1 MINALVLLPVLI
13 PLTAALVAVAL
24 RRRHRVQ
31 AAWSLG
37 AMVTSLISS
46 AALLGVVWSSGQ
58 PVVYQL
64 GGWSAPFGIT
74 FVADLLSAT
83 FVLMAQV
90 VLVSGVV
97 YALGSK
103 EHAIQYPLFY
113 VLFLTLSTGL
123 TGAFLTGDIF
133 NLFVFAELLVIS
145 GTVLTAISDDRHGVE
160 AAYKYFFIS
169 LLASISLLIAIGCL
183 YASYGTL
190 NMADLTQRIAANPD
204 RPLLPMAVA
213 CLLAAFMVKG
223 AIFPFHFWQPDFH
236 SASPTPV
243 SAMLSSV
250 VVKLG
255 IYGLL
260 RMTTLWFVPF
270 APLLSTVLLAVG
282 LIGVIFGGLAAN
294 GTHHAKRMLA
304 YSTIAQLG
312 FICVAIGWGT
322 PLALTAAIVFA
333 INHSLVK
340 SALLMLAG
348 NVASRAPIKSAS
360 FSVITGLGKY
370 LPAAGVL
377 FFLGG
382 MALAGLPPLNGF
394 VSKALLF
401 QSGLGAERYET
412 LLLIGV
418 MSVLTLVYMF
428 RAFMRIWWEP
438 LGDDVK
444 PKPYGDRLI
453 APAILIGLC
462 LLLGLYA
469 EPLVNLAQATAQWML
484 RPAAYIQAVLGG

>member
-1 MINALVLLPVLI
+1 M
-13 PLTAALVAVAL
+13 PLTGALIAVAL
-24 RRRHRVQ
+24 RRRHHVQ
-31 AAWSLG
+31 AVWSLG
-37 AMVTSLISS
+37 VMVASLVSS
-46 AALLGVVWSSGQ
+46 GVLLAVVWSTGQ
-58 PVVYQL
+58 PVIFQA
-64 GGWSAPFGIT
+64 GGWLAPYGIT

-83 FVLMAQV
+83 FVLMAQI
-90 VLVSGVV
+90 VLVLGVV

-103 EHAIQYPLFY
+103 EHAMQYPLFY
-113 VLFLTLSTGL
+113 TLFLTLTTGL
-123 TGAFLTGDIF
+123 TGALLTGDVF
-133 NLFVFAELLVIS
+133 SLFVFAELLVIS
-145 GTVLTAISDDRHGVE
+145 GAVLTAISDDRHGVE

-169 LLASISLLIAIGCL
+169 LLASILLLIAIGCL

-190 NMADLTQRIAANPD
+190 NMADLALRIAANPD
-204 RPLLPMAVA
+204 PPLLPMAAA
-213 CLLAAFMVKG
+213 CLLTAFMVKG

-260 RMTTLWFVPF
+260 RMTTLLFVPF
-270 APLLSTVLLAVG
+270 APVLCTVLLLAGIVG
-282 LIGVIFGGLAAN
+282 VGFGGLAAN

-312 FICVAIGWGT
+312 FICVAIGWST
-322 PLALTAAIVFA
+322 ALALTAAIVSAF
-333 INHSLVK
+333 NHSLAK

-348 NVASRAPIKSAS
+348 SVASRASIKSAS

-377 FFLGG
+377 FFLGAL
-382 MALAGLPPLNGF
+382 ALAGLPPLNGF

-401 QSGLGAERYET
+401 QSGLSAERYET

-438 LGDDVK
+438 IGDDVK
-444 PKPYGDRLI
+444 PKPYGDRLV
-453 APAILIGLC
+453 APAILVGLC

-469 EPLVNLAQATAQWML
+469 EPLINLAQATAQWML
-484 RPAAYIQAVLGG
+484 TPQAYIQAVLGG